1 MLTTPVLIEPE
12 LVQLHDKIEV
22 AFEQE
27 ARALIGKVVRG
38 QEGPKLDSHPRDNRS
53 SGRSRRKRRTDRTS
67 PSSESK
73 RLRPAG
79 SVRKQ
84 ITSALLEPT
93 GGAADPGEGS
103 RSDPIGIETVAGNER
118 WLRAT
123 RAQYRATV
131 LDNRRLGWGLA
142 ALGMLLISTD
152 SLFIRLAE
160 ATAWDMAFL
169 VAVFSLPIFLALN
182 RVFEQA
188 GPRRSLQVSGRPL
201 FLVAVLASISH
212 VSFITAITRTAVSNV
227 VVIVAA
233 APVVA
238 AVMARL
244 LLGER
249 TSRQVW
255 IAILATAVGIG
266 IVVSGSVGQPTL
278 DGDLLALLAIVTF
291 ATGLTVWRRYPQLSR
306 YLGLSMSSIMV
317 IVVTAPFT
325 SLSELE
331 PRTYAAAATMGLIFS
346 PVGRIAHSSA
356 PRFAPAAEVALF
368 APVETVAA
376 TLWAWL
382 AFSEKPT
389 LATMVGGLVIVGAVF
404 YGTLGSV
411 TAKRLAAPA

>member
-1 MLTTPVLIEPE
+1 M
-12 LVQLHDKIEV
+12 
-22 AFEQE
+22 
-27 ARALIGKVVRG
+27 
-38 QEGPKLDSHPRDNRS
+38 
-53 SGRSRRKRRTDRTS
+53 
-67 PSSESK
+67 
-73 RLRPAG
+73 
-79 SVRKQ
+79 
-84 ITSALLEPT
+84 
-93 GGAADPGEGS
+93 
-103 RSDPIGIETVAGNER
+103 
-118 WLRAT
+118 
-123 RAQYRATV
+123 
-131 LDNRRLGWGLA
+131 LDNRRLGWALA

-160 ATAWDMAFL
+160 ATAWNMAFL

-201 FLVAVLASISH
+201 LLVAVLASISH

-255 IAILATAVGIG
+255 MAILATAVGIG

-291 ATGLTVWRRYPQLSR
+291 ATSLTVWRRYPQLSR
-306 YLGLSMSSIMV
+306 YLGLSLSSIMV

-331 PRTYAAAATMGLIFS
+331 PRTYAAAAAMGLIFS
-346 PVGRIAHSSA
+346 PAGRIAHSTA

-382 AFSEKPT
+382 AFSGKPT
-389 LATMVGGLVIVGAVF
+389 LATVVGGLVILGGVF

-411 TAKRLAAPA
+411 TGQRHAAPA